1 MKAYLGLTRCA
12 PLGTLYN
19 TGDGVRMALE
29 VGADLWHMTSY
40 ESMMIFGGMGYLV
53 EEGERTTLIPLPA
66 KIYHGSLVLVG
77 NAGNRYLREDELA
90 RHGKHYSNGGWKA
103 PKHPSRSFLVFDQTQ
118 HDSLVASGRL
128 DEERFAKKLS
138 APTIAELAELM
149 EADPEQLSQT
159 IADFGKAAQEGYDPA
174 FRRAPETMRAF
185 DDGPFYAL
193 EVMPD
198 ILNTQGGP
206 RRNGQAE
213 VLDTE
218 GNPIPHLYAAGEC
231 GGIASNMYQ
240 GGGNMAECMIFGHL
254 AGTNAATVKDP
265 LPPYIAE
272 AVDASPAF
280 TLGVE
285 NDLADTGD
293 YEAAAG
299 EYIGKGQGIGGD
311 LIVKVSMDGETIANI
326 EVLEQHETP
335 DIGGK
340 ALETLPSI
348 VIEAQSVD
356 VDAISGATTTSNAFF
371 TAVSDALSQA

>member
-1 MKAYLGLTRCA
+1 
-12 PLGTLYN
+12 
-19 TGDGVRMALE
+19 
-29 VGADLWHMTSY
+29 
-40 ESMMIFGGMGYLV
+40 
-53 EEGERTTLIPLPA
+53 
-66 KIYHGSLVLVG
+66 
-77 NAGNRYLREDELA
+77 
-90 RHGKHYSNGGWKA
+90 
-103 PKHPSRSFLVFDQTQ
+103 
-118 HDSLVASGRL
+118 
-128 DEERFAKKLS
+128 
-138 APTIAELAELM
+138 
-149 EADPEQLSQT
+149 
-159 IADFGKAAQEGYDPA
+159 
-174 FRRAPETMRAF
+174 
-185 DDGPFYAL
+185 
-193 EVMPD
+193 
-198 ILNTQGGP
+198 
-206 RRNGQAE
+206 
-213 VLDTE
+213 
-218 GNPIPHLYAAGEC
+218 
-231 GGIASNMYQ
+231 MYQ

>member
-1 MKAYLGLTRCA
+1 
-12 PLGTLYN
+12 
-19 TGDGVRMALE
+19 
-29 VGADLWHMTSY
+29 
-40 ESMMIFGGMGYLV
+40 
-53 EEGERTTLIPLPA
+53 
-66 KIYHGSLVLVG
+66 
-77 NAGNRYLREDELA
+77 
-90 RHGKHYSNGGWKA
+90 
-103 PKHPSRSFLVFDQTQ
+103 
-118 HDSLVASGRL
+118 
-128 DEERFAKKLS
+128 
-138 APTIAELAELM
+138 M

-348 VIEAQSVD
+348 VIEA
-356 VDAISGATTTSNAFF
+356 
-371 TAVSDALSQA
+371 

>member
-1 MKAYLGLTRCA
+1 
-12 PLGTLYN
+12 
-19 TGDGVRMALE
+19 
-29 VGADLWHMTSY
+29 
-40 ESMMIFGGMGYLV
+40 
-53 EEGERTTLIPLPA
+53 
-66 KIYHGSLVLVG
+66 
-77 NAGNRYLREDELA
+77 
-90 RHGKHYSNGGWKA
+90 
-103 PKHPSRSFLVFDQTQ
+103 
-118 HDSLVASGRL
+118 
-128 DEERFAKKLS
+128 
-138 APTIAELAELM
+138 
-149 EADPEQLSQT
+149 
-159 IADFGKAAQEGYDPA
+159 
-174 FRRAPETMRAF
+174 
-185 DDGPFYAL
+185 
-193 EVMPD
+193 
-198 ILNTQGGP
+198 
-206 RRNGQAE
+206 
-213 VLDTE
+213 
-218 GNPIPHLYAAGEC
+218 
-231 GGIASNMYQ
+231 MYQ

-326 EVLEQHETP
+326 EVLEQHEPPTSAARHSRP
-335 DIGGK
+335 
-340 ALETLPSI
+340 PSI